1 MCYNNN
7 GEGKISSE
15 YLTKGATTLVC
26 RFGDYLT
33 KNKSQARGNP
43 RFYFV
48 APFSIAAGANFT
60 FCTGSTNFQANLCAT
75 CHLTFSRLWCI
86 INTEKEREVHKMKM
100 RFWDND
106 FDRMFDEAV
115 EELEKNQ
122 ENNENNA

>member
-1 MCYNNN
+1 MDT
-7 GEGKISSE
+7 
-15 YLTKGATTLVC
+15 LTKGATTLVC
-26 RFGDYLT
+26 RFDDYLT
-33 KNKSQARGNP
+33 KNKSCGEGRPSLFA
-43 RFYFV
+43 
-48 APFSIAAGANFT
+48 APFSIAAGANFR
-60 FCTGSTNFQANLCAT
+60 FCIGSTNFQANLCAT